1 MARPPINGVSGN
13 LFRDQLNAAMDYI
26 EGLVSAIIGLT
37 DGDKGDVTVSGSG
50 ATWTIDNNAVTTAK
64 INDSAVTTAKINDS
78 AVTTAKIND
87 GAVTFAKLA
96 DGAGGPQLQT
106 AVTASGQ
113 TEIGFTGIPTWVNRI
128 TLTTSLLST
137 NGTNDILLQ
146 IGDGAYVT
154 TGYVSHNQNFTGTG
168 TATVTSTAGFL
179 VDVVDATGQISGCFT
194 FTRHSGDTWALDGMF
209 RRLSS
214 PSSMGVT
221 VGELTLS
228 GDLDRVRATTVGG
241 TDTFDAGSINI
252 SWE

>member
-1 MARPPINGVSGN
+1 MPDVSMEIQYLRQDGTLTYEGMT
-13 LFRDQLNAAMDYI
+13 LFQDVIADHEALTGRVETAETDITTI
-26 EGLVSAIIGLT
+26 ET
-37 DGDKGDVTVSGSG
+37 
-50 ATWTIDNNAVTTAK
+50 ATSFVK
-64 INDSAVTTAKINDS
+64 
-78 AVTTAKIND
+78 
-87 GAVTFAKLA
+87 
-96 DGAGGPQLQT
+96 LQT

-194 FTRHSGDTWALDGMF
+194 FTRHSGNTWVLDGMF
-209 RRLSS
+209 RRLNS

-221 VGELTLS
+221 IGELTLS

-241 TDTFDAGSINI
+241 TDTFDAGSFAV